1 MSDDRN
7 GDIDSLRAEL
17 EKLRADL
24 AAIAGT
30 LRDMARHG
38 SGDAMGKAQET
49 VEQVWGG
56 AKAQADRITHEI
68 EQKPLSAA
76 LVSFG
81 IGVLIGLLV
90 SGRRG

>member
-1 MSDDRN
+1 MSDDVN
-7 GDIDSLRAEL
+7 GDIESLRAEL

-38 SGDAMGKAQET
+38 SGDAMGKAQDT
-49 VEQVWGG
+49 V
-56 AKAQADRITHEI
+56 

-81 IGVLIGLLV
+81 IGVLIGFLV